1 MVERVFKEISVMFPI
16 CCERIEGLVLRRIGR
31 HNRVNCFYGQ
41 TLVEYGVCAS
51 AVLVVCIV
59 AMQAMGGNLTEWL
72 GLLKADMSKG
82 VQKTAQVTAEQQAVL
97 SAAKGAV
104 EAVGQSGNVDKAL
117 ETMQGTGVEENNA
130 TITVSGS
137 NGSQTE
143 AYATGILSQA
153 KQSLDAGKL
162 SKDEYN
168 VILKMANKGHEIAQ
182 LQSLLEGAFQQSQGN
197 SSAYASSNLNFNGQT
212 YTPDQLNAVLDSNVR
227 DFSALRS
234 QASTQTGVL
243 YDETLLSTI
252 DNSGAQIINNG
263 FSSMQQN
270 LTAASFIQYQNEGGA
285 GGSAETHQESATVCT
300 AGSYQDSGTQCSK

>member
-1 MVERVFKEISVMFPI
+1 M
-16 CCERIEGLVLRRIGR
+16 RRIGR
-31 HNRVNCFYGQ
+31 HNRVNFFYGQ
-41 TLVEYGVCAS
+41 TLVEYGICAS
-51 AVLVVCIV
+51 VVLVVCIV
-59 AMQAMGGNLTEWL
+59 AMQTMGGNLAEWL
-72 GLLKADMSKG
+72 GLLKADMSKS
-82 VQKTAQVTAEQQAVL
+82 VQKTAQVTTEQQAVI
-97 SAAKGAV
+97 AAARGAV
-104 EAVGQSGNVDKAL
+104 NAAGQSGVVDKAL
-117 ETMQGTGVEENNA
+117 ETMQGAQVEENNA
-130 TITVSGS
+130 TIAVSGS

-162 SKDEYN
+162 SQDEYN

-197 SSAYASSNLNFNGQT
+197 SAAYASSSLNFNGQT
-212 YTPDQLNAVLDSNVR
+212 YTPTQLNAVLDSNVR

-243 YDETLLSTI
+243 YDENLLSTI
-252 DNSGAQIINNG
+252 NESGGHIINNG
-263 FSSMQQN
+263 YASKQQN
-270 LTAASFIQYQNEGGA
+270 ATADSFIQYQSEGGA